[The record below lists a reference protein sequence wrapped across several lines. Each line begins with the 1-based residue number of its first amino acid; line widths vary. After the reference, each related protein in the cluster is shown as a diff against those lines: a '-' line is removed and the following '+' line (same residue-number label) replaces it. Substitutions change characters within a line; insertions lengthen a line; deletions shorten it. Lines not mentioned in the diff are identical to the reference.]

1 MNTFQQFFQ
10 HALDCVDPS
19 CILPICVNM
28 KLKLKHSQIC
38 HQKTSCAL
46 CKEMK
51 SLASQHSQQC
61 KDFYCCVPFCMEAK
75 LEMFKQDYLVDLDD
89 GIDFLSQEKNSG
101 CGQKTDKENTISAT
115 NSAGTFLQANSPS
128 LQGTASSYPPPLR
141 HLSPSQNRLPR
152 TLPSYNDAVMQMPQ
166 SVVETD
172 FIDNLPFFSNHAQ
185 SAGNHQATAPRTINR
200 ARSQSQDPPDNLP
213 CEQRSPTTNPQDP
226 LTSTSSFAEK
236 HVLSEATEIDLVI
249 TNANDVS
256 FQPEKIELERDV
268 GHSLSQKV
276 ADTSKY
282 AQGANYLSMDSF
294 SGGDIVNAKSNINL
308 CDLRLMDASYGI
320 MRHVI
325 NTKTRRELLMN
336 FGLLRSALRVMKRL
350 NSSSEQ

>member
-1 MNTFQQFFQ
+1 MMNTFQQFFQ

-38 HQKTSCAL
+38 HQKTSCVL

-75 LEMFKQDYLVDLDD
+75 LEMFKQDLVDLDD
-89 GIDFLSQEKNSG
+89 SIDFLSQEKNS
-101 CGQKTDKENTISAT
+101 CWGQRTDKENTISAT
-115 NSAGTFLQANSPS
+115 NSAGAFLQANSPS
-128 LQGTASSYPPPLR
+128 LQGTASFYPPPLR

-152 TLPSYNDAVMQMPQ
+152 TLPSYNDAVMQMSQ
-166 SVVETD
+166 SLVETD

-200 ARSQSQDPPDNLP
+200 ARSQSKDPTDNLP
-213 CEQRSPTTNPQDP
+213 CEQCSPTTNPQDP

-249 TNANDVS
+249 TNANAVS
-256 FQPEKIELERDV
+256 FQREKIELERDV

-282 AQGANYLSMDSF
+282 LSKDSF
-294 SGGDIVNAKSNINL
+294 SGGDSVNAKSNINL
-308 CDLRLMDASYGI
+308 CNLRLMDASYGI

-350 NSSSEQ
+350 NSSSE